1 MNRSAAVTQ
10 SAAKPLPVPASAE
23 AHTHP
28 LSDFFR
34 YHGIWAPGVRLFRAI
49 GFRAKALLISCVF
62 VLPIGAL
69 SYSYFSD
76 KAAAIDFSAKERV
89 GVAYLRQT
97 VPLLPVL
104 QAWRLAAIQAAA
116 RATAGSGSGGD
127 APPALAPALQALAT
141 AQATQG
147 AELDTGKAHAELLA
161 RIKALPAASAG
172 VQKVLAAHNEVSAAL
187 IALITAATDN
197 SNLTL
202 DPDLDT
208 YYLMDSAT
216 AALPALQDSAALLR
230 DLAVS
235 PSKGGEADAGAQR
248 QMVVAQ
254 TLSHLAEDRLNT
266 SVQKVDGL
274 HPSLKQA
281 FGIEAVRG
289 ALLALHQQVDAARG
303 AAAVESQGATVLQ
316 LLQVLHLKTID
327 KLDSL
332 LEARVQGLQTGRN
345 ITTAVLAFSL
355 LLVTYLFVSFRK
367 VLDGGLTEVAF
378 HIEAMRDGNLT
389 THPRAWGADEAARLM
404 HTLGEM
410 QQSLRGI
417 VRQVRGSSDSIVS
430 ASTQIAGGAADLQV
444 RTEQTAASLQE
455 TAAAMEEITA
465 TVHRNGDTVQE
476 ATRLAGNNAEAAE
489 RGSRIIGDV
498 MQTMQ
503 GINVSSQRIS
513 DIIGTIDGIA
523 FQTNILAL
531 NAAVEAARAGEQGRG
546 FAVVAAEV
554 RALAQRSAGAA
565 REIKSLITTSVE
577 QVAGGVKVAHEAEA
591 AMQAMLGSTQRVR
604 ELLDAVA
611 VGSREQ
617 NQGVAQSTVAVQE
630 MDTATQQNAALV
642 EQTAAAAM
650 AMQQQAQQLAGGVAR
665 FQLPA

>member
-1 MNRSAAVTQ
+1 MNPSAAATL
-10 SAAKPLPVPASAE
+10 SAATPAPAQASAD
-23 AHTHP
+23 THINP

-62 VLPIGAL
+62 VLPIAAL

-104 QAWRLAAIQAAA
+104 QAWRLSAAQAGASNAAA
-116 RATAGSGSGGD
+116 VE
-127 APPALAPALQALAT
+127 APPALAPVLQALAA
-141 AQATQG
+141 AQAAMG
-147 AELDTGKAHAELLA
+147 AELETGKAHADLLA
-161 RIKALPAASAG
+161 RIKAVPAAPAG
-172 VQKVLAAHNEVSAAL
+172 VQKVLAAHNEVAAAL

-216 AALPALQDSAALLR
+216 SALPALQDSTALLR

-235 PSKGGEADAGAQR
+235 LPKGGEADATTRR

-254 TLSHLAEDRLNT
+254 TLSHLAEERLNT
-266 SVQKVDGL
+266 SVQKVGGL

-281 FGIEAVRG
+281 FGVEAVQG
-289 ALLALHQQVDAARG
+289 ALLALHQQVDAAGG
-303 AAAVESQGATVLQ
+303 AAAVEAQGATALQ
-316 LLQVLHLKTID
+316 GLQALHLKTID

-332 LEARVQGLQTGRN
+332 IEARVQGLQTGRN
-345 ITTAVLAFSL
+345 ITIAVLAFSL

-367 VLDGGLTEVAF
+367 VLDGGLTEVAY

-389 THPRAWGADEAARLM
+389 TNPRAWGADEAARLM

-410 QQSLRGI
+410 QRSLRDI

-444 RTEQTAASLQE
+444 RTEHTAASLQE
-455 TAAAMEEITA
+455 TASAMEQITA
-465 TVHRNGDTVQE
+465 TVHRNGDTVRE
-476 ATRLAGNNAEAAE
+476 ATRLAGSNAEAAE
-489 RGSRIIGDV
+489 RGSRIIGEV

-554 RALAQRSAGAA
+554 RALAQRSAAAA

-591 AMQAMLGSTQRVR
+591 AIQAMLGSTQRVR
-604 ELLDAVA
+604 ELLDEVA

-630 MDTATQQNAALV
+630 MDTDTQQNAALV
-642 EQTAAAAM
+642 EQTAAAAL

-665 FQLPA
+665 FQLPG